1 MSARYDEATHPLEQP
16 CSDMTAVIAAAALAV
31 EPMEVEPGRVYTV
44 AAPANTNVQVIDRD
58 LDKYRERPRRKVGG
72 ATVLDAESFIAYVTK
87 HGIDSET
94 EIWANPTSAQVT
106 AVINAHTA
114 APDQAGWGDHRC
126 ILQLKRT
133 PAWSEWIGHNERLF
147 EQEEFAELVEKRLID
162 FVGSHPSIPGESF
175 PSGAEMLELAQH
187 FQATRSARFE
197 RSQRLKSGQTTLG
210 YSEDIEAS
218 AGAKGKLTV
227 PDFFA
232 MALQPFEGSKAFL
245 VRARFRYRLTG
256 SQLRVGY
263 VLERPEDIE
272 RKAFDTSLTEI
283 NGQLCS
289 GTGLF
294 SDVLLLTGTA
304 PQ

>member
-1 MSARYDEATHPLEQP
+1 MSTRYDEATHPLEEP
-16 CSDMTAVIAAAALAV
+16 CSDMTAVIATAALAA

-44 AAPANTNVQVIDRD
+44 ASPAGTSVQVVDRD
-58 LDKYRERPRRKVGG
+58 LDKYRDRPRRKAGQ

-94 EIWANPTSAQVT
+94 EIWANPKHGNIT

-114 APDQAGWGDHRC
+114 SPDQAGWGDHRC
-126 ILQLKRT
+126 VLALQQT
-133 PAWSEWIGHNERLF
+133 PAWQTWVGRDGQLF
-147 EQEEFAELVEKRLID
+147 EQADFAELVEQRLID
-162 FVGSHPSIPGESF
+162 FVGNHPSIPGEVF

-197 RSQRLKSGQTTLG
+197 RSQRLKSGQTSLG
-210 YSEDIEAS
+210 YVENIEAS
-218 AGAKGKLTV
+218 AGTKGQLTV

-232 MALQPFEGSKAFL
+232 LALQPFEGSKGFL

-272 RKAFDTSLTEI
+272 RQAFDASLATVS
-283 NGQLCS
+283 GQLCD
-289 GTGLF
+289 GGVF
-294 SDVLLLTGTA
+294 NDVPLLTGTA